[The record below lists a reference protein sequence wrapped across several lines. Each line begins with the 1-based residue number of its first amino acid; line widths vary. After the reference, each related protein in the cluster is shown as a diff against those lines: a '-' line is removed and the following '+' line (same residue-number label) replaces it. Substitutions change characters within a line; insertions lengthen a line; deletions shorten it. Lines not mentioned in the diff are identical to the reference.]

1 MESELK
7 IEATNSSSLSRTWIG
22 LLAFVWNWTGGW
34 FSWTRHSDAMLRNI
48 EQTILSCLKTAYKR
62 FYVDIGSVVGQCDK
76 IWTIS
81 LNDESSKTPLVMLH
95 GMAAGVAMW
104 CPNLDA
110 LAATRP
116 VYAIDLLGFGR
127 SSRPKFS
134 SDAEKVEA
142 QWVESVEEWRRE
154 VKLDEF
160 ILLGHSLG
168 GYIATSYALK
178 YPERVRHLILVDPWG
193 FPEKPENSKI
203 YEKHQ
208 ISIWVRM
215 VVQPLLLM
223 NPLWALRAA
232 GPAGKWLINK
242 TRPDIGRKY
251 KSYVPDAE
259 TVIPEYIYQCN
270 SQTPSGESAFHT
282 MMHGIGWAKNP
293 MVRRVSQ
300 FDQSLLITVLYGSR
314 SWVDNDTGQVLMES
328 RSADNTFVQVLRVS
342 WCGASAGS
350 TNRCSSPCCTA
361 RARGSTTTRDR
372 CSWRA
377 DLQTTRLCRYCVCR
391 GAARQPAR
399 PIAAHHRAVRLA
411 LVGRQRHGTG
421 ANGEQICRQ
430 HVCTGY
436 QRRRSPRI
444 PRQTR
449 TIQQVRT

>member
-1 MESELK
+1 MSGVVPYLNTW
-7 IEATNSSSLSRTWIG
+7 TNYVVPLIHRVIVGSLS
-22 LLAFVWNWTGGW
+22 WTGGW

-328 RSADNTFVQVLRVS
+328 RSADNTFVQVIN
-342 WCGASAGS
+342 GAGHHVYLDKPELFNKFVLEA
-350 TNRCSSPCCTA
+350 CE
-361 RARGSTTTRDR
+361 
-372 CSWRA
+372 RA
-377 DLQTTRLCRYCVCR
+377 DDAPRKDPKTVEATDNKPQSNSNEDINQ
-391 GAARQPAR
+391 APA
-399 PIAAHHRAVRLA
+399 
-411 LVGRQRHGTG
+411 
-421 ANGEQICRQ
+421 
-430 HVCTGY
+430 
-436 QRRRSPRI
+436 S
-444 PRQTR
+444 
-449 TIQQVRT
+449 